1 MLNLLRLVL
10 IVACLFSLG
19 EQYAE
24 AQNSLQYAIR
34 DVTLIPLDRT
44 GSIPHQTVLIEN
56 GLITKI
62 GHSARTKIPRSF
74 TTIDG
79 RDKYLM
85 PGLMDMH
92 AHFFQEQGEHTN
104 TNAEELKLMLANG
117 LTTVRIMAGH
127 PDYLDART
135 KVRSKEWL
143 GPDLFVASPQLVGSW
158 PWPAEF
164 KNYEV
169 VDTHEKAVAAV
180 KRFKAEGYDAIKLTF
195 MLSREVFN
203 AVVHT
208 AYEIGMKVTGHVG
221 PEVKLPRALKAGMQ
235 IEHMDEFIDMLLPDT
250 SYNHGQS
257 VSDMNIWRPTAWA
270 TVPFL
275 DEDKIPE
282 LARKVRDAHV
292 YVTPTNHFF
301 LSSFGKGMSDEEIK
315 NSPDFAYI
323 PIHIRT
329 ERWRV
334 RQHYANML
342 PSVEHREK
350 YVRVREAMTYAL
362 WKSGVKLM
370 AGSDS
375 PEWFLVQGFSLHKEL
390 EAFTQ
395 AGLPPYAALQTAT
408 INPAEYLGISQRK
421 GTVEVGKD
429 ADLLLLEANPLED
442 VANAQRINGV
452 FKGGKWL
459 DRGMLDRLLEEA
471 KSIGE

>member
-1 MLNLLRLVL
+1 MLRHVVLLCVFFP
-10 IVACLFSLG
+10 LFHPLS
-19 EQYAE
+19 
-24 AQNSLQYAIR
+24 AQSYAIR
-34 DVTLIPLDRT
+34 EVTLIPMDHNR
-44 GSIPHQTVLIEN
+44 SVPHQTVIIEN
-56 GLITKI
+56 GVITKI
-62 GHSARTKIPRSF
+62 GSTARIKIPRSF

-79 RDKYLM
+79 TDKYLM
-85 PGLMDMH
+85 PGLVDMH
-92 AHFFQEQGEHTN
+92 AHFFQEQGEHLN

-127 PDYLDART
+127 PDYLNARQKVRT
-135 KVRSKEWL
+135 KEWI
-143 GPDLFVASPQLVGSW
+143 GPELYVASPQLVGSW

-164 KNYEV
+164 KNFEV
-169 VDTHEKAVAAV
+169 VDTHEKAVEAV

-203 AVVHT
+203 TVVHT
-208 AYEIGMKVTGHVG
+208 AYEIGMKVVGHVG
-221 PEVKLPRALKAGMQ
+221 PEVKLPRALQAGMQ

-257 VSDMNIWRPTAWA
+257 VSDMNIWRPRAWA

-275 DEDKIPE
+275 DEDKISE
-282 LARKVRDAHV
+282 LARNVRDARV

-301 LSSFGKGMSDEEIK
+301 LSSFGRGMNDDEIK

-323 PIHIRT
+323 PTHIRT

-342 PSVEHREK
+342 PSAEQREK

-395 AGLPPYAALQTAT
+395 AGLSPYAALQTAT
-408 INPAEYLGISQRK
+408 VNPADYLGIGQRK
-421 GTVEVGKD
+421 GTVEVGKN

-442 VANAQRINGV
+442 VGHVRRINGV
-452 FKGGKWL
+452 FRAGKWF
-459 DRGMLDRLLEEA
+459 DRGSLDRLLEEA
-471 KSIGE
+471 KRIGE

>member
-1 MLNLLRLVL
+1 MLRQVVL
-10 IVACLFSLG
+10 LFSFFSFFHQLP
-19 EQYAE
+19 
-24 AQNSLQYAIR
+24 AQSYAIR
-34 DVTLIPLDRT
+34 DVTLIPMDNNR
-44 GSIPHQTVLIEN
+44 SVPHQTVLIEN
-56 GLITKI
+56 GIIIKI
-62 GHSARTKIPRSF
+62 GPSARTKIPRSF

-79 RDKYLM
+79 TDKYLM
-85 PGLMDMH
+85 PGLVDMH
-92 AHFFQEQGEHTN
+92 AHFFQEQGEHLN

-127 PDYLDART
+127 PDYLNARQ
-135 KVRSKEWL
+135 KVRTEEWI
-143 GPDLFVASPQLVGSW
+143 GPELYVASPQLVGSW

-164 KNYEV
+164 KNFEV
-169 VDTHEKAVAAV
+169 VDTHEKAVEAV

-208 AYEIGMKVTGHVG
+208 AHEIGMKVVGHVG
-221 PEVKLPRALKAGMQ
+221 PEVKLPRALQAGMQ

-257 VSDMNIWRPTAWA
+257 VSDMNIWRPRAWA

-275 DEDKIPE
+275 DEDKISE
-282 LARKVRDAHV
+282 VARKVRDARV

-301 LSSFGKGMSDEEIK
+301 LSSFGRGMKDDEIK

-323 PIHIRT
+323 PTHIRT

-342 PSVEHREK
+342 PSAEQREK

-395 AGLPPYAALQTAT
+395 AGLSPYAALQTAT
-408 INPAEYLGISQRK
+408 VNPADYLGIGQRK

-442 VANAQRINGV
+442 VGHARKINGV
-452 FKGGKWL
+452 FRGGKWF
-459 DRGMLDRLLEEA
+459 DRGNLNQLLAEA
-471 KSIGE
+471 KRIGE